1 MRPLELRRNA
11 AIKLV
16 KEGTLDGVLA
26 LSLVVWPPNG
36 SSLADDQLPSDR
48 PVWPPEL
55 KAEIRRR
62 YAAGESMPQLA
73 ASTGLPLGTVKGWL
87 SAKGR
92 EVDARREAAGLEGT
106 AAV

>member
-1 MRPLELRRNA
+1 LRRNA

-16 KEGTLDGVLA
+16 KAGELDGVLA

-36 SSLADDQLPSDR
+36 SWLADDQLPSDR

-62 YAAGESMPQLA
+62 YAAGEAIRSWPRPRGCP
-73 ASTGLPLGTVKGWL
+73 S
-87 SAKGR
+87 GR
-92 EVDARREAAGLEGT
+92 
-106 AAV
+106 